1 MSLPM
6 RERLEVDA
14 ADIGTL
20 RVLLEQDAIDRA
32 TWADVA
38 TISSF
43 SLVDKFD
50 IVNRSILAEPLRLC
64 GLTPKVPY
72 VIDRFERRG
81 PFILVHFQDTLRSYQ
96 LPRNYAKMFSR
107 RDIHIVNSK
116 LKRFTIT
123 CTVKYCDG
131 VFRIPY
137 DYKHF
142 TWDLVLKEIPR
153 NSLCTN
159 L

>member
-1 MSLPM
+1 MSLPT
-6 RERLEVDA
+6 RERLE
-14 ADIGTL
+14 ADEADVGTL

-32 TWADVA
+32 TWGDVA

-50 IVNRSILAEPLRLC
+50 IVNRSILAEPLELC
-64 GLTPKVPY
+64 GLKPQVPY

-81 PFILVHFQDTLRSYQ
+81 PFIIVQFQDPLRSYQ
-96 LPRNYAKMFSR
+96 LPRNYAKMVSR
-107 RDIHIVNSK
+107 RHIHNVNSK
-116 LKRFTIT
+116 LKRFTLT
-123 CTVKYCDG
+123 RTVKYCDG

-137 DYKHF
+137 DYKHL

-153 NSLCTN
+153 NRLCTN

>member
-1 MSLPM
+1 MSLPT
-6 RERLEVDA
+6 RERLEADA
-14 ADIGTL
+14 ADVGTL
-20 RVLLEQDAIDRA
+20 RVLLQQDAIDRA

-38 TISSF
+38 TISAF

-50 IVNRSILAEPLRLC
+50 IVNRSILAEPLGLC
-64 GLTPKVPY
+64 GLKLRVPY

-81 PFILVHFQDTLRSYQ
+81 PFIIVHFQGPLRSYQ
-96 LPRNYAKMFSR
+96 LPRNYANMVSR

-116 LKRFTIT
+116 LKRFTLT
-123 CTVKYCDG
+123 LAVKYCDG

-153 NSLCTN
+153 NRLCTN